1 MNCRQ
6 TYRPQL
12 PQTTAALIRV
22 DTCDTRNPKHVFS
35 QFRQKSSKTN
45 RENSPENSFFR
56 PKSNQITTS
65 KDNYTIGIQSVTRKV
80 KKSSGKR
87 YAISKK
93 YYLCHRKND
102 ETFIETYADIAQ
114 LVEQL
119 ICNQPVVGS
128 SPTIGSEA

>member
-1 MNCRQ
+1 MNSRSP
-6 TYRPQL
+6 YRPRI
-12 PQTTAALIRV
+12 PQTTADIIRV

-35 QFRQKSSKTN
+35 QFRQKSSKIK

-56 PKSNQITTS
+56 PKSNQITTL
-65 KDNYTIGIQSVTRKV
+65 KDNYKTDLQSVTKKV

>member
-1 MNCRQ
+1 MNSRSP
-6 TYRPQL
+6 YRPRI
-12 PQTTAALIRV
+12 PQTTTALIRV
-22 DTCDTRNPKHVFS
+22 YTRDTRNPKHVFS

-45 RENSPENSFFR
+45 RENSPKDSFSR
-56 PKSNQITTS
+56 TQSNQITTL
-65 KDNYTIGIQSVTRKV
+65 KDNYTIGIQSVTKKV

-87 YAISKK
+87 YSISKK

-128 SPTIGSEA
+128 SPTIGSKA